1 MKSAYLVISIFK
13 QSNIPIEQL
22 KIFLS
27 YVNQK
32 SLKEYLTL
40 SNIYNGKKNVCTSD
54 LIDLIVSSKSK
65 VKPINNELKIDEVN
79 EILNYN

>member
-1 MKSAYLVISIFK
+1 MKSAYLVISILK

-27 YVNQK
+27 FVNQK

-65 VKPINNELKIDEVN
+65 VKPINNELKIHEVN

>member
-1 MKSAYLVISIFK
+1 MKSAYLVISILK